1 LASQSSQ
8 DKDCYKPK
16 NQSDVSKNT
25 AQNMNSNRGMNKVAI
40 IGAGIAGLSCAKE
53 LLSNGI
59 SVDIFEKSRGPSGRM
74 STRRTQEGSVD
85 HGAQYFTARDTRFI
99 GEVQSWIQA
108 DIAGIWKPKLKV
120 YEAGV
125 WRDSHSQEIRYVGT
139 PNMNSPGKHLAK
151 DQSIQYET
159 TISRLERRDDQWYLQ
174 CNEDREITDSYDFIV
189 LAIPAPQASALTKD
203 VDARAFSAISEAQMK
218 ACWTMMAHLPNQTTA
233 DFDAAFINQEIIS
246 WICQNGSKP
255 MRQGNIWTIHASP
268 TWSQD
273 HVELSKE
280 DAQAQ
285 LVKCLASLGFNCQ
298 NAEISMHRWRY
309 ASGGLKNAIG
319 FLALPDI
326 GLGLCGDWL
335 NGGRVEGAWLSG
347 LELALAVKQMK
358 N

>member
-1 LASQSSQ
+1 
-8 DKDCYKPK
+8 
-16 NQSDVSKNT
+16 
-25 AQNMNSNRGMNKVAI
+25 MNSNREIKKVAV
-40 IGAGIAGLSCAKE
+40 IGAGIAGLSCARG

-74 STRRTQEGSVD
+74 STRRTQDGSVD
-85 HGAQYFTARDTRFI
+85 HGAQYFTARDARFI
-99 GEVQSWIQA
+99 QEVQGWIEA
-108 DIAGIWKPKLKV
+108 DIASVWKPKLKV

-125 WRDSHSQEIRYVGT
+125 WRESKSQEIRYVGI

-151 DQSIQYET
+151 DLSIQYEA
-159 TISRLERRDDQWYLQ
+159 TISQLEQRDGKWYLQ
-174 CNEDREITDSYDFIV
+174 CNESREITASYDFIV

-203 VDARAFSAISEAQMK
+203 VDARAFDTISSAQMK
-218 ACWTMMAHLPNQTTA
+218 ACWTMMAHLPNPTTI

-255 MRQGNIWTIHASP
+255 MRQGNIWTVHASP
-268 TWSQD
+268 AWSQD

-280 DAQAQ
+280 DAQDQ
-285 LVKCLASLGFNCQ
+285 LVKCLTSLGFNCQ
-298 NAEISMHRWRY
+298 DAMISMHRWRY
-309 ASGGLKNAIG
+309 ASGGLENAIG

-347 LELALAVKQMK
+347 LELALAVERMK

>member
-1 LASQSSQ
+1 
-8 DKDCYKPK
+8 
-16 NQSDVSKNT
+16 
-25 AQNMNSNRGMNKVAI
+25 MNSNKEIMKVAI
-40 IGAGIAGLSCAKE
+40 IGAGIAGLSCARE
-53 LLSNGI
+53 LQSSGML
-59 SVDIFEKSRGPSGRM
+59 VDLFEKSRGPSGRM
-74 STRRTQEGSVD
+74 STRRTQDGSVD
-85 HGAQYFTARDTRFI
+85 HGAQYFTARDSRFI
-99 GEVQSWIQA
+99 QEVQSWIQA
-108 DIAGIWKPKLKV
+108 DIADIWKPKLKV

-125 WRDSHSQEIRYVGT
+125 WRESHSQEIRYVGI

-151 DQSIQYET
+151 DLSIQYEI
-159 TISRLERRDDQWYLQ
+159 TISSLERRGNKWHLQ
-174 CNEDREITDSYDFIV
+174 CNENKEITASYDFIV

-203 VDARAFSAISEAQMK
+203 VDVRAFDTISSDQMR
-218 ACWTMMAHLPNQTTA
+218 ACWTMMAHLPHQVIA

-268 TWSQD
+268 AWSQD

-280 DAQAQ
+280 NAQEQ
-285 LVKCLASLGFNCQ
+285 LVKCLTGLGFNCQ
-298 NAEISMHRWRY
+298 DAEISLHRWRY
-309 ASGGLKNAIG
+309 ASGGLRSAIG

-347 LELALAVKQMK
+347 LELALAVKQMEL